1 MFVFKSSNVLICPV
15 TLPVVIARAR
25 VLVLLTRDAPPIVI
39 HVRIRNGLR
48 IASTPP
54 VVIPIFYAIV
64 IEFGPHIFRSLFNAG
79 DRFWVNFDDVGS
91 TSRSLDGI
99 IQASVRAVIYETRI
113 IFTRRPRFATSTPS
127 LGRAWRV
134 LHSAPFTWSQRGK
147 SLRQIDSSW
156 SISRG
161 ALPWRFIGSRFGE
174 TRSRMLSNSVVS
186 LGICDESL
194 VAG

>member
-64 IEFGPHIFRSLFNAG
+64 IEFGPHIFAVCSTRG
-79 DRFWVNFDDVGS
+79 TGS
-91 TSRSLDGI
+91 G
-99 IQASVRAVIYETRI
+99 
-113 IFTRRPRFATSTPS
+113 
-127 LGRAWRV
+127 
-134 LHSAPFTWSQRGK
+134 
-147 SLRQIDSSW
+147 
-156 SISRG
+156 SISTTSG
-161 ALPWRFIGSRFGE
+161 
-174 TRSRMLSNSVVS
+174 
-186 LGICDESL
+186 
-194 VAG
+194 